1 MRPRT
6 DEYPISSVN
15 IRQSTAVLPLLLLS
29 LALSLSG
36 CGEEGQANTEAT
48 ARPVKVAVVEPS
60 LVQRSLSFSG
70 VVRPRIESALGFR
83 VAGKVVERRV
93 NVGDRVEMG
102 QIIARLDDTD
112 LKLTENSTR
121 AAVLAAR
128 TRRDVAATDLDRARK
143 LLPQS
148 FISQSA
154 YDLRKNELDAATAA
168 LDMAEA
174 QLKEATN
181 AVGYATLAAD
191 KAGIVTA
198 VDAEPGQV
206 LAIGQPV
213 INMAEAG
220 DTEIAIA
227 VPEQDY
233 GRLRV
238 GEPATAKLWTDASIE
253 ARGRIREIAGQ
264 ADPASR
270 TYAVRIA
277 VTSPPSAMRLGM
289 TAAVTIDVGN
299 ERSQITVPISA
310 LSEHDGNPAVYVV
323 DRATKVVRER
333 RVSLDGVAAN
343 GARVTSGL
351 TAGDMVVI
359 AGVQFLREGM
369 PIKVSAQQ

>member
-1 MRPRT
+1 
-6 DEYPISSVN
+6 
-15 IRQSTAVLPLLLLS
+15 
-29 LALSLSG
+29 
-36 CGEEGQANTEAT
+36 
-48 ARPVKVAVVEPS
+48 
-60 LVQRSLSFSG
+60 
-70 VVRPRIESALGFR
+70 VRPRIESALGFR

-93 NVGDRVEMG
+93 NMGDRVETG
-102 QIIARLDDTD
+102 QIIARLDATD
-112 LKLTENSTR
+112 LRLAENSAR

-154 YDLRKNELDAATAA
+154 YDLRKNELDAATGA

-181 AVGYATLAAD
+181 AVGYATLVAD

-198 VDAEPGQV
+198 IDAEPGQV

-213 INMAEAG
+213 ITMAEAG

-238 GEPATAKLWTDASIE
+238 GEPATAKLWTDVSVE

-289 TAAVTIDVGN
+289 TAAVTIDVGG
-299 ERSQITVPISA
+299 ERSQIIVPISA
-310 LSEHDGNPAVYVV
+310 LSEHEGNPAVYVV

-333 RVSLDGVAAN
+333 RVSLDGVAAK
-343 GARVTSGL
+343 GARVASGL

-369 PIKVSAQQ
+369 PIKVPGQQ